1 MGLFAN
7 VGALMPA
14 PSAPARPLL
23 SACGYTHAGQKRSSN
38 EDAIGNYVDDRLF
51 VVADGVGG
59 HSAGD
64 VAAATAVDALATFFR
79 TFHADPRQNWPYPV
93 DRAMSLGANLLRVGV
108 KVANDK
114 VRAAAAGDR
123 TRARMASTIVAVAI
137 GDAQLAVAH
146 TGDSRAYRI
155 RDGAIQRLTRDHS
168 IMEEMLAAR
177 PDLSPDE
184 VATFSHRNVVT
195 KCLGSKDD
203 VEPTVSTDALEPG
216 DLYLLC
222 SDGLWGVVKDD
233 EIARI
238 AGSTSDLEAACQL
251 LLDAANEAGGPDNI
265 SAILVRVG

>member
-1 MGLFAN
+1 
-7 VGALMPA
+7 MPA
-14 PSAPARPLL
+14 PSTPARPLL

-38 EDAIGNYVDDRLF
+38 EDAIGNFVDDRLF

-79 TFHADPRQNWPYPV
+79 TFHSDPRQSWPYPV
-93 DRAMSLGANLLRVGV
+93 DRSMSLGANLLRVGI
-108 KVANDK
+108 KVANEQ
-114 VRAAAAGDR
+114 VRTAAASDR
-123 TRARMASTIVAVAI
+123 SRARMASTIVAMAI
-137 GDAQLAVAH
+137 GDTQLVVAH

-155 RDGAIQRLTRDHS
+155 RERAIQRLTRDHS

-177 PDLSPDE
+177 PDLHPDE
-184 VATFSHRNVVT
+184 IATFSHRNVVT
-195 KCLGSKDD
+195 KALGSKDEI
-203 VEPTVSTDALEPG
+203 EPTVSIETLQPG

-222 SDGLWGVVKDD
+222 SDGLWSMVKD
-233 EIARI
+233 EQIAQI

>member
-1 MGLFAN
+1 
-7 VGALMPA
+7 MPA
-14 PSAPARPLL
+14 PSDPARPLL

-64 VAAATAVDALATFFR
+64 VAAATAVEALSDFFR
-79 TFHADPRQNWPYPV
+79 AFHADPRQSWPYPV
-93 DRAMSLGANLLRVGV
+93 DRSMSLGANLLRVGI
-108 KVANDK
+108 KVANEK

-123 TRARMASTIVAVAI
+123 TRARMASTIVAMAI
-137 GDAQLAVAH
+137 GDAQLTVAH

-177 PDLSPDE
+177 PDLSADE
-184 VATFSHRNVVT
+184 IATFSHRNVVT
-195 KCLGSKDD
+195 KCLGSKDE
-203 VEPTVSTDALEPG
+203 VEPTVSTETLLPG

-222 SDGLWGVVKDD
+222 SDGLWGMVKD
-233 EIARI
+233 ETIAQI
-238 AGSTSDLEAACQL
+238 AGSTGDLEAACQL

>member
-1 MGLFAN
+1 MS
-7 VGALMPA
+7 A
-14 PSAPARPLL
+14 PIVPARPLL

-38 EDAIGNYVDDRLF
+38 EDALGNFVDDRLF
-51 VVADGVGG
+51 IVADGVGG

-79 TFHADPRQNWPYPV
+79 TFHAEPRQSWPHPV
-93 DRAMSLGANLLRVGV
+93 DRSMSLGANLLRVGI

-123 TRARMASTIVAVAI
+123 SRSRMASTIVAMAI

-155 RDGAIQRLTRDHS
+155 RGESIHRLTRDHS

-177 PDLSPDE
+177 PDLGPDQI
-184 VATFSHRNVVT
+184 ATFSHRNVVT
-195 KCLGSKDD
+195 KCLGSKDEI
-203 VEPTVSTDALEPG
+203 EPTVSVEALVVG

-222 SDGLWGVVKDD
+222 SDGLWGMVKD
-233 EIARI
+233 EQLAAIAR
-238 AGSTSDLEAACQL
+238 STTDLEAACQL

>member
-1 MGLFAN
+1 
-7 VGALMPA
+7 
-14 PSAPARPLL
+14 LL

-38 EDAIGNYVDDRLF
+38 EDAIGNYVEDRLF

-64 VAAATAVDALATFFR
+64 VAAATAVEALADFFR
-79 TFHADPRQNWPYPV
+79 TYHADPRQNWPYPV
-93 DRAMSLGANLLRVGV
+93 DRSLSLGANLLKVGI
-108 KVANDK
+108 KVANGK

-123 TRARMASTIVAVAI
+123 TRARMASTIVAMAI

-155 RDGAIQRLTRDHS
+155 RNGAIQRLTRDHS
-168 IMEEMLAAR
+168 IIEEMLAAR

-184 VATFSHRNVVT
+184 IATFSHRNVVT

-203 VEPTVSTDALEPG
+203 IEPTVSTETLVPG

-222 SDGLWGVVKDD
+222 SDGLWGMVKD
-233 EIARI
+233 EII
-238 AGSTSDLEAACQL
+238 AQIAASTSDLEAACQL